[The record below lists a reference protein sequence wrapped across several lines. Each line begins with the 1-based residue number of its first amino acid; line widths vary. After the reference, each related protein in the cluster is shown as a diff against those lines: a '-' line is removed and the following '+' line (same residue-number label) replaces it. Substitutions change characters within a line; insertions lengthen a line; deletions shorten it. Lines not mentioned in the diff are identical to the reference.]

1 MPVIVVNC
9 HLQNGLAGFYVLLRG
24 GTDSE
29 FNVALRPQRTY
40 GLLGTR
46 RGAQDGHLDF
56 HTPPQLCG
64 YQNKSHHRKLEK
76 DILSHAAPARTRTR
90 DFSVTSP
97 ALSPLR
103 YPRLCSDRMFF
114 ALI

>member
-1 MPVIVVNC
+1 MVSGVNAC
-9 HLQNGLAGFYVLLRG
+9 YSCKLPPAEWSNWFLRG

-29 FNVALRPQRTY
+29 FSFVALRPQRKY
-40 GLLGTR
+40 GLLGTGR
-46 RGAQDGHLDF
+46 EAQDGHLDF

-76 DILSHAAPARTRTR
+76 DILSHAAPAGTRTR

-97 ALSPLR
+97 AL
-103 YPRLCSDRMFF
+103 
-114 ALI
+114 